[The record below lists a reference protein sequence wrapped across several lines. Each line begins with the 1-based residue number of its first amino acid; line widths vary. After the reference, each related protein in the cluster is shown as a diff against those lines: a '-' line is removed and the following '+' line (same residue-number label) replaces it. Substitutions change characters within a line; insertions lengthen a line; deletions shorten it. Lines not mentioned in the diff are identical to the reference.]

1 MKKTIYFIL
10 VLLTMSLVF
19 ISCKKDADDSTG
31 NYEILTANDIDDSWL
46 SGTWSGTEENII
58 EGDNDLMLQFDSK
71 TPSEVFSNSTYPIK
85 NVTIT
90 ASELKNLLNSLN
102 ATWTKNGLSMVSTIT
117 IKANHERTTFIREI
131 NQSITNNDKS
141 FTHIEICTYNKD

>member
-1 MKKTIYFIL
+1 MKKS
-10 VLLTMSLVF
+10 VLFVLALLAISLAF
-19 ISCKKDADDSTG
+19 ESCKKDTDISTD
-31 NYEILTANDIDDSWL
+31 YEVLTANDLDDSWL
-46 SGTWSGTEENII
+46 SGTWSGTEENIT

-90 ASELKNLLNSLN
+90 ASELKNLLSSLN

-131 NQSITNNDKS
+131 NQSITNNGKS